1 MKRDPKSGNPAVK
14 SHTGIG
20 LAIGTILGVGMGIAL
35 GTALSSV
42 ALVTVGAVAGLS
54 IGVAIGDALD
64 RRAKKK
70 AIGPGNQEDDL
81 AETPTEDL
89 S

>member
-1 MKRDPKSGNPAVK
+1 MKRDPTSDDSAEK
-14 SHTGIG
+14 SHTGVG
-20 LAIGTILGVGMGIAL
+20 LVIGTTLGVGMGIAL

-42 ALVTVGAVAGLS
+42 GMVTVGAVAGLS

-64 RRAKKK
+64 RRAKATDK
-70 AIGPGNQEDDL
+70 GRDQSDL
-81 AETPTEDL
+81 EGMPRGDA